1 MYPIKFRLSDNH
13 FSEIEINDFFFS
25 FFIFNAQ
32 KCNNICEFWLQD
44 NFFFVDKNPLCRP
57 QMSKK
62 KVKQRYGQKR
72 YRFFGQINMSFDI
85 NYCSDE
91 L

>member
-13 FSEIEINDFFFS
+13 FSEIEINDFFFLFSYLMLKNVITYAS
-25 FFIFNAQ
+25 FGCKTTFFLWIKIHYVDH
-32 KCNNICEFWLQD
+32 KCQ
-44 NFFFVDKNPLCRP
+44 
-57 QMSKK
+57 KK